1 MVLLKFQKL
10 SRSMSEKQILI
21 NNLEANFKI
30 AGQGPAVLVLHGWGA
45 SSDSWIKFQKA
56 LKDKKV
62 VIPDLPGF
70 GKSKTPLTPWSVDD
84 YVSWLENFINLENI
98 RDFVLLGH
106 SFGGRV
112 SIRFAAKHPEKIN
125 SLILCSSAGI
135 KTKPDLKTKIIHYGA
150 KIGNAFFTPKFLARF
165 KDRGKNIFYSFLRH
179 KDYIKANETMKKTI
193 KKILD
198 QDLLPDLSKIKT
210 KTLIIWGDNDRM
222 VPVKLASVFNEKIE
236 NSKLIIL
243 PGIGH
248 SPNLETPDKLANI
261 VSDFI

>member
-1 MVLLKFQKL
+1 
-10 SRSMSEKQILI
+10 MSEKQILI
-21 NNLEANFKI
+21 NNLEAHFKI

-56 LKDKKV
+56 LKDKKII
-62 VIPDLPGF
+62 IPDLPGF

-150 KIGNAFFTPKFLARF
+150 KIGNAFFNHPGNVGNVSGAGIKYGQSSPCIAFQPGRYFIFKRIPSSIAVRFL
-165 KDRGKNIFYSFLRH
+165 
-179 KDYIKANETMKKTI
+179 
-193 KKILD
+193 
-198 QDLLPDLSKIKT
+198 
-210 KTLIIWGDNDRM
+210 
-222 VPVKLASVFNEKIE
+222 
-236 NSKLIIL
+236 
-243 PGIGH
+243 
-248 SPNLETPDKLANI
+248 
-261 VSDFI
+261 